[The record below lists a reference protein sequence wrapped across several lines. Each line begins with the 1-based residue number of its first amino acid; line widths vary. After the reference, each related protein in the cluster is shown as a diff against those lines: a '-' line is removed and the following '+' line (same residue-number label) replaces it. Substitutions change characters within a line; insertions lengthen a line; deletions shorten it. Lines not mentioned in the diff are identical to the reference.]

1 MLDNSTTN
9 TLELLFNDAAG
20 AARKI
25 TVKDP
30 IENLTAEVAQAAM
43 DKIVET
49 DIFLD
54 EGMDVYAVAEGARYV
69 TRSIQDVYKAEA

>member
-1 MLDNSTTN
+1 MLDNSTIN
-9 TLELLFNDAAG
+9 TLELLFNDATG

-43 DKIVET
+43 AKIVET

-54 EGMDVYAVAEGARYV
+54 EAIDVYAVAEGARYV
-69 TRSIQDVYKAEA
+69 TRSIQDIYKAEA